1 MDMQQYNKRSIP
13 RLALIDALDK
23 RCQWEKFDFQVS
35 SDVLEL
41 RKKRQKL
48 MAEQNADEIEAGF

>member
-1 MDMQQYNKRSIP
+1 MDMQEYNERSIP

-23 RCQWEKFDFQVS
+23 RCQWDKFYFQVS

-41 RKKRQKL
+41 RKRREQL
-48 MAEQNADEIEAGF
+48 MAEQNADEIAAGF